1 MNMERRNRT
10 EVQGTKRARDN
21 AGPASKEL
29 PAAKHPRFMPD
40 IIEKLRSRIGPVEV
54 RIHDGLWDL
63 AKHHR
68 YLHLALF
75 TDRNLTFIN
84 NHWTSFKSAKVLIGA
99 TKTTL
104 PVLKDITDQL
114 GLPDP
119 EVDSTEGLSYPSF
132 QQAVKNYYSFEK
144 ECDKNGAEGTRA
156 RWTQNHFIFFVNQ
169 HNAEAYYHFW
179 KPREYRLRMERQDYD
194 LGFEIGSYEMQW
206 ALVEEEARCH
216 FDSTT
221 PKGSYSPHHS
231 SDTDVGRTTKLMLS
245 LIHYHPNLFT

>member
-1 MNMERRNRT
+1 MNMERRNKT
-10 EVQGTKRARDN
+10 EVQGTKRVRDN

-29 PAAKHPRFMPD
+29 PAAKNPRVMPD
-40 IIEKLRSRIGPVEV
+40 IIEKSRSRIGPVEV
-54 RIHDGLWDL
+54 RMHDGLWDL

-68 YLHLALF
+68 YLHLAL
-75 TDRNLTFIN
+75 
-84 NHWTSFKSAKVLIGA
+84 FKSAKVLIGA

-119 EVDSTEGLSYPSF
+119 ELDSTEGLSYPSF

-144 ECDKNGAEGTRA
+144 EHDKNGAEGTWA
-156 RWTQNHFIFFVNQ
+156 QWTQNHFMFFVNQ
-169 HNAEAYYHFW
+169 RNAEAYYCFW
-179 KPREYRLRMERQDYD
+179 KPREYCLRMERQDYD

-206 ALVEEEARCH
+206 ALVEEEARRH

-221 PKGSYSPHHS
+221 LQGSYSPHHS
-231 SDTDVGRTTKLMLS
+231 SDIDDQQT
-245 LIHYHPNLFT
+245 